1 MPFHL
6 DNLNGRASLRREVG
20 LFGATISGTGVI
32 IGAGVYALIGAGADA
47 AGNAVWMAFLLAAV
61 VAGLS
66 SITYSRM
73 GKRVPKDSPE
83 FQYAGHGLGFK
94 AGFLAGWLMLWAD
107 MVAAAAVALAF
118 GGYFSSLLGVPLV
131 PSALVLVVLLAV
143 VVSLGISEAII
154 LIAALTAAEVLGL
167 VFVGVIGITHW
178 GEERLFEMKDG
189 FGGVWAATS
198 LIFFAYIGFDELG
211 NLAEEMRHPERDL
224 PRAIVLAMLFSTL
237 LYVFVA
243 ISAVSLIG
251 ADALGSSSAPLA
263 DAVASAV
270 GSGGRTGLSILALAA
285 TSNTVLLLMLSGS
298 RSLFGMARSGALPA
312 ILGRISTRR
321 TPVAGV
327 AVAVVVVAAFVLM
340 GDIAVV
346 ARIATFS
353 TLVSFGLVNVSL
365 VFVLRR
371 ERSGW
376 RYALRRPIGF
386 LQPVLG
392 AVACVWLAIDVGWT
406 AATAGVILA
415 ILGLVLGS
423 LIENRRPGGLIDG
436 GQLLVN

>member
-131 PSALVLVVLLAV
+131 PSALILVVLLAV
-143 VVSLGISEAII
+143 VVSVGISEAII

-167 VFVGVIGITHW
+167 LLVGVIGITHW
-178 GEERLFEMKDG
+178 GEEPLFEMKDG